1 MDLVALGAGASQ
13 YYSQLSSETTRVPLG
28 MEQALPGLS
37 LARSCGQRA
46 SARTGISFTAAN
58 RPTYTTRDA
67 LSHAR
72 TEVKSFAPPYTRDP
86 AIEVVELDDDAP
98 GSSDDDSQSEQD
110 EVEPSG
116 PDDMDVD
123 YRPHDVPDSDSSPED
138 GVSDAEYVEPS
149 VNTSV
154 PDVGDDEPLD
164 SAGITDAEDDE
175 PSHGATLPGVKDNAH
190 GTSNVPAD
198 AAALLYCRGDE
209 VHLKPPPITDVQ
221 TPRPLGFDDELRA
234 NALLQSLIDK
244 GKLGDVLK
252 KLGYTVPVNA
262 EDTDQK
268 PPVASSVTS
277 DNPLSTSNKCE
288 VCSKTFPRR
297 CELK

>member
-1 MDLVALGAGASQ
+1 MQ
-13 YYSQLSSETTRVPLG
+13 YSSQLASETTRVPLG

-37 LARSCGQRA
+37 LARPCRQRA
-46 SARTGISFTAAN
+46 SAPTTNSFTPAN
-58 RPTYTTRDA
+58 RPTYSPD
-67 LSHAR
+67 LSHVR
-72 TEVKSFAPPYTRDP
+72 TEVKSFASPYTRNQ
-86 AIEVVELDDDAP
+86 AIGVVELDDDAP
-98 GSSDDDSQSEQD
+98 GPSDDDSQSEQD

-123 YRPHDVPDSDSSPED
+123 DQPHVPDSDCGPED
-138 GVSDAEYVEPS
+138 SIPDAEDVEPS
-149 VNTSV
+149 GDTSL

-164 SAGITDAEDDE
+164 STDIPHAADDE
-175 PSHGATLPGVKDNAH
+175 PSHGPRPLDAKDNAY

-198 AAALLYCRGDE
+198 AATPLYCRGDE
-209 VHLKPPPITDVQ
+209 FHIKPPPATDVQ
-221 TPRPLGFDDELRA
+221 TPRPLAFDDELRA

-252 KLGYTVPVNA
+252 KLGYTGPVSA
-262 EDTDQK
+262 DDTDQK

-277 DNPLSTSNKCE
+277 DNALSTSNKCE
-288 VCSKTFPRR
+288 ICFKTFPRR

>member
-1 MDLVALGAGASQ
+1 MDLVALGAGALQ
-13 YYSQLSSETTRVPLG
+13 YSSQLVSDTTHVS
-28 MEQALPGLS
+28 QALPGLN
-37 LARSCGQRA
+37 LAPTNRQRA
-46 SARTGISFTAAN
+46 SAPITNSFTAAN
-58 RPTYTTRDA
+58 RPTYTSPDLNHVRA
-67 LSHAR
+67 
-72 TEVKSFAPPYTRDP
+72 EVKSSASPYTHEP

-98 GSSDDDSQSEQD
+98 GSSDDDSEAEQD

-123 YRPHDVPDSDSSPED
+123 DQPQVPDSDFRED
-138 GVSDAEYVEPS
+138 GIADAEDVEPS
-149 VNTSV
+149 GDTVI

-164 SAGITDAEDDE
+164 STDIPAAAEDE
-175 PSHGATLPGVKDNAH
+175 PSHDTTLLDVKDSAH
-190 GTSNVPAD
+190 GTSTSPAD

-209 VHLKPPPITDVQ
+209 VHIKPPPATDVQ

-234 NALLQSLIDK
+234 NAYLQSLIDK

-252 KLGYTVPVNA
+252 KLGYTGPINA
-262 EDTDQK
+262 GDTDQK

-277 DNPLSTSNKCE
+277 DNPLSASNKCE
-288 VCSKTFPRR
+288 KCPKTFPRR